1 MRAAEWGRQHSTPL
15 PLAEILILQA
25 AQHNA
30 IDFLFELQRH
40 AFLSD
45 AAAAHLLSLA
55 PSQFL
60 TSERGGEV
68 LVCSCCSSEAPR
80 TSSQDKHSLSSGMW
94 LLLLYALSG
103 LDGWQPSVG
112 RADAYSHRWADVPV
126 GARSGVWAAYRGSGD
141 TEIKGLWKVHRVSS
155 ELTPRRR
162 LTVCMSFFLYV
173 KSVPAVNQLSSDMCI
188 TTRASPDIT
197 TPWQQ
202 PLPLTTP
209 WQRSS
214 SHWVPWWRS
223 GVP

>member
-1 MRAAEWGRQHSTPL
+1 MRAVEWGRQHSTPL
-15 PLAEILILQA
+15 PLTEILILRA

-112 RADAYSHRWADVPV
+112 RANAHSHRWADVPV

-162 LTVCMSFFLYV
+162 LTACMSFFLYV